1 MKVYHGSDTV
11 VQKPRIL
18 HSKRRMDFGSGFYTT
33 QSRTQAEKWAR
44 SVRRRRDSPEAFVTE
59 FDYEEKPGMNV
70 LIFDGS
76 SAEWFDF
83 IIRNRK
89 GTFTHDYDIIFG
101 PVADDSVYDTLFLFE
116 SGYITRE
123 EAIRKLNSAKLDGQ
137 ILFHTDKSLEC
148 ITYIDSWEVE

>member
-11 VQKPRIL
+11 VQKPRIF

-59 FDYEEKPGMNV
+59 FDYEEKPEMNV
-70 LIFDGS
+70 LIFDGPF
-76 SAEWFDF
+76 AEWFDF

-89 GTFTHDYDIIFG
+89 GTFTHDYDIIIG

>member
-59 FDYEEKPGMNV
+59 FDYEEKPEMNV
-70 LIFDGS
+70 LIFDGPF
-76 SAEWFDF
+76 AEWFDF

-89 GTFTHDYDIIFG
+89 GTFIHDYDIIIG

>member
-44 SVRRRRDSPEAFVTE
+44 SVRRGRDSPEAFVTE

-70 LIFDGS
+70 LIFDGP

-89 GTFTHDYDIIFG
+89 GTFTHDYDIILG

>member
-59 FDYEEKPGMNV
+59 FDYEEKPEMNV
-70 LIFDGS
+70 LIFDGPF
-76 SAEWFDF
+76 AEWFDF

-89 GTFTHDYDIIFG
+89 GTFTHDYDIIIG

-137 ILFHTDKSLEC
+137 ILFHTDKSMEC

>member
-33 QSRTQAEKWAR
+33 QARTQAEKWAR

-59 FDYEEKPGMNV
+59 FDYEEKPGMNI
-70 LIFDGS
+70 LIFDGP

-89 GTFTHDYDIIFG
+89 GTFTHDYDIILG

>member
-1 MKVYHGSDTV
+1 MKAYHGSDTV

-70 LIFDGS
+70 LIFDGPF
-76 SAEWFDF
+76 AEWFDF

-89 GTFTHDYDIIFG
+89 GTFTHDYDIIIG

>member
-44 SVRRRRDSPEAFVTE
+44 SVRRRRDSPVAFVTE
-59 FDYEEKPGMNV
+59 FDYEEKPEMNV
-70 LIFDGS
+70 LIFDGPF
-76 SAEWFDF
+76 AEWFDF

-89 GTFTHDYDIIFG
+89 GTFTHDYDIIIG

>member
-44 SVRRRRDSPEAFVTE
+44 SVRRRCDSPEAFVTE
-59 FDYEEKPGMNV
+59 FDYEEKPEMNV
-70 LIFDGS
+70 LIFDGPF
-76 SAEWFDF
+76 AEWFDF

-89 GTFTHDYDIIFG
+89 GTFTHDYDIIIG

>member
-44 SVRRRRDSPEAFVTE
+44 SVRRRRDSPETFVTE
-59 FDYEEKPGMNV
+59 FDYEEKPEMNV
-70 LIFDGS
+70 LIFDGPF
-76 SAEWFDF
+76 AEWFDF

-89 GTFTHDYDIIFG
+89 GTFTHDYDIIIG

>member
-59 FDYEEKPGMNV
+59 FDYEEKPEMNV
-70 LIFDGS
+70 LIFDGPF
-76 SAEWFDF
+76 AEWFDF

-89 GTFTHDYDIIFG
+89 GTFTHDYDLIIG

>member
-33 QSRTQAEKWAR
+33 QSRTQAAKWAR

-59 FDYEEKPGMNV
+59 FDYEEKPEMNV
-70 LIFDGS
+70 LIFDGPF
-76 SAEWFDF
+76 AEWFDF

-89 GTFTHDYDIIFG
+89 GTFTHDYDIIIG

>member
-11 VQKPRIL
+11 VQKPKIL

-70 LIFDGS
+70 LIFDGPF
-76 SAEWFDF
+76 AEWFDF

-89 GTFTHDYDIIFG
+89 GTFTHDYDIIIG

>member
-1 MKVYHGSDTV
+1 MKVYRGSDTV

-59 FDYEEKPGMNV
+59 FDYEEKPEMNV
-70 LIFDGS
+70 LIFDGPF
-76 SAEWFDF
+76 AEWFDF

-89 GTFTHDYDIIFG
+89 GTFTHDYDIIIG

>member
-59 FDYEEKPGMNV
+59 FDYEEKPEMNI
-70 LIFDGS
+70 LIFDGPF
-76 SAEWFDF
+76 AEWFDF

-89 GTFTHDYDIIFG
+89 GTFTHDYDIIIG

>member
-44 SVRRRRDSPEAFVTE
+44 LVRRRRDSPEAFVTE
-59 FDYEEKPGMNV
+59 FDYEEKPEMNV
-70 LIFDGS
+70 LIFDGPF
-76 SAEWFDF
+76 AEWFDF

-89 GTFTHDYDIIFG
+89 GTFTHDYDIIIG

-137 ILFHTDKSLEC
+137 ILFHIDKSLEC

>member
-59 FDYEEKPGMNV
+59 FEYEEKPEMNV
-70 LIFDGS
+70 LIFDGPF
-76 SAEWFDF
+76 AEWFDF

-89 GTFTHDYDIIFG
+89 GTFTHDYDIIIG

>member
-59 FDYEEKPGMNV
+59 FDYEEKPEMNV
-70 LIFDGS
+70 LIFDGPF
-76 SAEWFDF
+76 AEWFDF

-89 GTFTHDYDIIFG
+89 GTFTHDYDIIIG

-137 ILFHTDKSLEC
+137 IMFHTDKSLEC

>member
-59 FDYEEKPGMNV
+59 FDYEEKPEMNV
-70 LIFDGS
+70 LISTDLPRNGS
-76 SAEWFDF
+76 ISS
-83 IIRNRK
+83 
-89 GTFTHDYDIIFG
+89 
-101 PVADDSVYDTLFLFE
+101 SVTARGL
-116 SGYITRE
+116 SPTIAT
-123 EAIRKLNSAKLDGQ
+123 
-137 ILFHTDKSLEC
+137 
-148 ITYIDSWEVE
+148 

>member
-59 FDYEEKPGMNV
+59 FDYEEKPEMNV
-70 LIFDGS
+70 LIFDGP

-89 GTFTHDYDIIFG
+89 GTFTHDYDIILG

>member
-1 MKVYHGSDTV
+1 MIHSIKREEFVMNAKLEGVPSV
-11 VQKPRIL
+11 V
-18 HSKRRMDFGSGFYTT
+18 
-33 QSRTQAEKWAR
+33 
-44 SVRRRRDSPEAFVTE
+44 
-59 FDYEEKPGMNV
+59 
-70 LIFDGS
+70 
-76 SAEWFDF
+76 
-83 IIRNRK
+83 
-89 GTFTHDYDIIFG
+89 IIFKYG

>member
-70 LIFDGS
+70 LIFDGPF
-76 SAEWFDF
+76 AEWFDF

-89 GTFTHDYDIIFG
+89 GTFTHDYDIILG

-123 EAIRKLNSAKLDGQ
+123 EAIVS
-137 ILFHTDKSLEC
+137 
-148 ITYIDSWEVE
+148 

>member
-44 SVRRRRDSPEAFVTE
+44 SVRRRRYSPEAFVTE

-70 LIFDGS
+70 LIFDGP

-89 GTFTHDYDIIFG
+89 GTFTHDYDIIIG
-101 PVADDSVYDTLFLFE
+101 PVADDSVYDTLFLFD

-137 ILFHTDKSLEC
+137 ILFYRATLLP
-148 ITYIDSWEVE
+148 

>member
-59 FDYEEKPGMNV
+59 FDYEEKPEMNV
-70 LIFDGS
+70 LIFDGPF
-76 SAEWFDF
+76 AEWFDF

-89 GTFTHDYDIIFG
+89 GTFTHDYDIIIG

>member
-1 MKVYHGSDTV
+1 MKAYHGSDTV

-70 LIFDGS
+70 RIFDGP

-89 GTFTHDYDIIFG
+89 GTFTHDYDIILG

-116 SGYITRE
+116 SGYIICE

>member
-1 MKVYHGSDTV
+1 MGQISP
-11 VQKPRIL
+11 Q
-18 HSKRRMDFGSGFYTT
+18 
-33 QSRTQAEKWAR
+33 EAR
-44 SVRRRRDSPEAFVTE
+44 LPEAFVTE
-59 FDYEEKPGMNV
+59 FDYEEKPEMNV
-70 LIFDGS
+70 LIFDGP

-89 GTFTHDYDIIFG
+89 GTFTHDCDIIIG

>member
-33 QSRTQAEKWAR
+33 QSHTQAEKWAR

-70 LIFDGS
+70 LIFDGP

-89 GTFTHDYDIIFG
+89 GTFTHDYDIIIG

>member
-1 MKVYHGSDTV
+1 MKIYHGSDTV

-59 FDYEEKPGMNV
+59 FDYEEKPEMNV
-70 LIFDGS
+70 LIFDGPF
-76 SAEWFDF
+76 AEWFDF

-89 GTFTHDYDIIFG
+89 GTFTHDYDIIIG

>member
-11 VQKPRIL
+11 VQKPRIF

-70 LIFDGS
+70 LIFDGP

-89 GTFTHDYDIIFG
+89 GTFTHDYDIIPG

-116 SGYITRE
+116 SGYITCE

>member
-11 VQKPRIL
+11 VQKPRIF

-70 LIFDGS
+70 LIFDGP

-89 GTFTHDYDIIFG
+89 GTFTHDYDIILG

>member
-33 QSRTQAEKWAR
+33 QSRTQAENWAR

-59 FDYEEKPGMNV
+59 FDYEEKPEMNV
-70 LIFDGS
+70 LIFDGPF
-76 SAEWFDF
+76 AEWFDF

-89 GTFTHDYDIIFG
+89 GTFTHDYDIIIG

>member
-70 LIFDGS
+70 LIFDGP

-89 GTFTHDYDIIFG
+89 GTFTHDCDIILG

>member
-1 MKVYHGSDTV
+1 
-11 VQKPRIL
+11 
-18 HSKRRMDFGSGFYTT
+18 
-33 QSRTQAEKWAR
+33 
-44 SVRRRRDSPEAFVTE
+44 
-59 FDYEEKPGMNV
+59 MNV
-70 LIFDGS
+70 LFFDGP

-89 GTFTHDYDIIFG
+89 GTFTHDYDIILG

-123 EAIRKLNSAKLDGQ
+123 EAIRELNSAKLDGQ
-137 ILFHTDKSLEC
+137 ILFYTDKSLEC

>member
-59 FDYEEKPGMNV
+59 FDYEEKHEMNV
-70 LIFDGS
+70 LIFDGPF
-76 SAEWFDF
+76 AEWFDF

-89 GTFTHDYDIIFG
+89 GTFTHDYDIIIG

>member
-70 LIFDGS
+70 LIFDGP

-83 IIRNRK
+83 IICNRK
-89 GTFTHDYDIIFG
+89 GTFTHDYDIILG

>member
-44 SVRRRRDSPEAFVTE
+44 SGRRRRDSPEAFVTE
-59 FDYEEKPGMNV
+59 FDYEEKPEMNV
-70 LIFDGS
+70 LIFDGPF
-76 SAEWFDF
+76 AEWFDF

-89 GTFTHDYDIIFG
+89 GTFTHDYDIIIG

>member
-70 LIFDGS
+70 LIFDGPF
-76 SAEWFDF
+76 AEWFDF

-89 GTFTHDYDIIFG
+89 GTFTHDYDIIIG

>member
-44 SVRRRRDSPEAFVTE
+44 SVRRRRDSREAFVTE
-59 FDYEEKPGMNV
+59 FDYEEKPEMNV
-70 LIFDGS
+70 LIFDGPF
-76 SAEWFDF
+76 AEWFDF

-89 GTFTHDYDIIFG
+89 GTFTHDYDIIIG

>member
-1 MKVYHGSDTV
+1 MGQISP
-11 VQKPRIL
+11 Q
-18 HSKRRMDFGSGFYTT
+18 
-33 QSRTQAEKWAR
+33 EAR
-44 SVRRRRDSPEAFVTE
+44 LPEAFVTE

-70 LIFDGS
+70 LIFDGL

-89 GTFTHDYDIIFG
+89 GTFTHDYDIILG

-137 ILFHTDKSLEC
+137 ILFYTDKSLEC

>member
-59 FDYEEKPGMNV
+59 FDYEEKPEMNV
-70 LIFDGS
+70 LIFDGPF
-76 SAEWFDF
+76 AEWFDF

-89 GTFTHDYDIIFG
+89 GTFTHDYDIIIG

-148 ITYIDSWEVE
+148 IIYIDSWEVE